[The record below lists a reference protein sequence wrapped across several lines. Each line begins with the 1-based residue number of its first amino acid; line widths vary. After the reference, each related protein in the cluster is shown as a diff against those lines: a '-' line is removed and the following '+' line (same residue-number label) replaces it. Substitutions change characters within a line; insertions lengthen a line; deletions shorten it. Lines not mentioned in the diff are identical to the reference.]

1 MYACVCMEEKLRS
14 QYNKTANGFFI
25 IFLLASVSFQTF
37 PVNPYHS
44 VSGKEDG
51 FRYVPLGLSWYYSV
65 PMSLYIIKHLCSA

>member
-1 MYACVCMEEKLRS
+1 MHVFAWKRSSEVNTTKLL
-14 QYNKTANGFFI
+14 KVFFI

-65 PMSLYIIKHLCSA
+65 PISLYIIKHLCSA